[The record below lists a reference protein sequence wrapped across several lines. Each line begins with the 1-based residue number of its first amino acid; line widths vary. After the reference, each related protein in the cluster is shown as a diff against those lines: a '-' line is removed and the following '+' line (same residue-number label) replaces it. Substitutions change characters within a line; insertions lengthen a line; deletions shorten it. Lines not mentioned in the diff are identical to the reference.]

1 MISYYDDLKKLNLD
15 TRCYNAI
22 QKYFFS
28 KKPVTIKDACSLT
41 TEQVFKLRNVG
52 EKGLGYIL
60 NIFHEHG
67 FYFAD
72 EVKGDDLVSRDQQ
85 MDELLV
91 RKEKIQE
98 KIKVLKLEIL
108 QMEEFDRELDSAI
121 NELKQKSMK

>member
-1 MISYYDDLKKLNLD
+1 
-15 TRCYNAI
+15 
-22 QKYFFS
+22 
-28 KKPVTIKDACSLT
+28 
-41 TEQVFKLRNVG
+41 
-52 EKGLGYIL
+52 
-60 NIFHEHG
+60 
-67 FYFAD
+67 
-72 EVKGDDLVSRDQQ
+72 